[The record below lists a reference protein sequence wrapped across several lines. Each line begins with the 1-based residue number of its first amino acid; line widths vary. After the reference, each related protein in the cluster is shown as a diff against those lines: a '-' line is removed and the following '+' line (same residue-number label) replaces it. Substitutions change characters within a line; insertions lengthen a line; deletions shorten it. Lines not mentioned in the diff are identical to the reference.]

1 MPDHVRKVY
10 GEIHPSITE
19 EDIMDL
25 AKKEQLLALLAVV
38 RSLKGNKAPY
48 ASMKEVRLNGQV
60 LAEEMKLKQ
69 IDLDDY
75 VQDLSD
81 RGLVEIRSLKEIG
94 ISGAPTENLEKYLDT
109 LLKRIEVGLNERRPR
124 QHKT

>member
-1 MPDHVRKVY
+1 VGTFVY
-10 GEIHPSITE
+10 
-19 EDIMDL
+19 
-25 AKKEQLLALLAVV
+25 LLAVV

-60 LAEEMKLKQ
+60 LAEELKLKQ

-81 RGLVEIRSLKEIG
+81 RGL
-94 ISGAPTENLEKYLDT
+94 A
-109 LLKRIEVGLNERRPR
+109 
-124 QHKT
+124 

>member
-1 MPDHVRKVY
+1 VRKVY

-38 RSLKGNKAPY
+38 RSLKGNKTPY

-60 LAEEMKLKQ
+60 LAEELKLKRFD
-69 IDLDDY
+69 DLDDY

-109 LLKRIEVGLNERRPR
+109 LLKRIEVGLNER
-124 QHKT
+124 